1 VSTPDPEE
9 PVPRLPRPKGWGFS
23 GGELVRIAMF
33 ATLLVAVLVLR
44 KPCAS
49 NVGNFIQSFEA
60 PVDAGAAT
68 LPPAPPG
75 TEYVHC
81 SVDESPAACA
91 ARIKEVQDRLD
102 ATEPG
107 GSGKASAPGSPPAAP
122 DRSPR

>member
-1 VSTPDPEE
+1 
-9 PVPRLPRPKGWGFS
+9 
-23 GGELVRIAMF
+23 MF

-49 NVGNFIQSFEA
+49 NVGTFIQSFEA
-60 PVDAGAAT
+60 PIDAGAAT
-68 LPPAPPG
+68 QPAPGTLPPPPPG

-102 ATEPG
+102 REPAPAPTAPD

-122 DRSPR
+122 